1 MDIKMTS
8 KYNTQSQ
15 GVTPSAAMLR
25 EAAST
30 ASPFLQAHQLQN
42 QSTVEF
48 SQSTHKAVHEK
59 KVNKS
64 RKNNDI
70 RQLVKPS
77 QVRLVNLDLDSP
89 RMQQAMKKL
98 GYSKEDL
105 NNSKRKENFKSNGSN
120 TVSPLASKMNLN
132 TI

>member
-1 MDIKMTS
+1 
-8 KYNTQSQ
+8 
-15 GVTPSAAMLR
+15 MLR

-48 SQSTHKAVHEK
+48 SQSTHKPVQEK
-59 KVNKS
+59 RVSKS

-105 NNSKRKENFKSNGSN
+105 NNSKRKEYFK
-120 TVSPLASKMNLN
+120 
-132 TI
+132 